1 MLTEKQSSTSPMSG
15 LQADAMV
22 LGLGGTVDYEIVWDN
37 ATFQS
42 LVDSY
47 GITLK
52 DLSKSIVIESERE
65 MICNIVSHFQDS
77 CGGEIQV
84 SSSEIVKTF
93 SNRFEKRI
101 TLGGTG
107 VRAAIAMKKFGQTT
121 TQHLVSIDDN
131 VRNML
136 PEGTKY
142 ICSADSDSLDPHLI
156 IQFDPRAVVRVE
168 NTVIS
173 PLRADRLILT
183 CDPPNEILKLSN
195 ELPRVLTTA
204 SIFLISGFN
213 SIHEKSLLELRLQ
226 EIEEYSK
233 SCPKEALIFFEDA
246 GYHRPEFR
254 TIVMAA
260 ISKLATFYSMNEE
273 ELQKYLQRDVN
284 YLDAK
289 SVVAALSDISSLIDV
304 PILVIHT
311 KYYSVILGK
320 DYVKY
325 VDCMISGMTMATTRY
340 IHGDNFTVSE
350 FEAVGASPKNILSLS
365 IESEVNRQIAGWGCL
380 LPAFEVTCESPTTIG
395 LGDTFV
401 GGFLLELAEIMEH
414 SLKKVGQ

>member
-1 MLTEKQSSTSPMSG
+1 MSG

-22 LGLGGTVDYEIVWDN
+22 LGLGGTVDYEIVWSN
-37 ATFQS
+37 ETFQI

-65 MICNIVSHFQDS
+65 LICNIIAHFQDS

-93 SNRFEKRI
+93 SDRFEKRI

-107 VRAAIAMKKFGQTT
+107 VRAAIAMKKFGRAT

-131 VRNML
+131 VRRLL

-156 IQFDPRAVVRVE
+156 VQFDSRVVVTVE
-168 NTVIS
+168 NTIIL
-173 PLRADRLILT
+173 PTKADRLILT
-183 CDPPNEILKLSN
+183 CDPPNEILKLSS
-195 ELPRVLTTA
+195 ELPRVLKNA

-213 SIHEKSLLELRLQ
+213 SIHEKSLLNLRLE
-226 EIEEYSK
+226 EITEYSK
-233 SCPKEALIFFEDA
+233 SCSAECVIFFEDA

-254 TIVMAA
+254 SIVMEK
-260 ISKLATFYSMNEE
+260 ISQIATFYSMNEE
-273 ELQKYLQRDVN
+273 ELQKYLQRTVD
-284 YLDAK
+284 YLDVQ
-289 SVVAALSDISSLIDV
+289 SVVAALSDISSLIEV
-304 PILVIHT
+304 PILVVHT

-320 DYVKY
+320 DYKKY
-325 VDCMISGMTMATTRY
+325 VNCMISGMTMATTRY
-340 IHGDNFTVSE
+340 IHGDHFTVSD
-350 FEAVGASPKNILSLS
+350 FEAVGASPKNVLSLS
-365 IESEVNRQIAGWGCL
+365 IENEVNLQIGGSGCL

-401 GGFLLELAEIMEH
+401 GGFLLELAKVMEH